1 MEKLSLKIKNQK
13 QNRSRTWNICTRLPR
28 ITLSAKIIIFNVFSC
43 EILPVDA
50 FWSWW
55 SIEKYIFEENETQ
68 LFAVFLNVPPSFSP
82 KFFSFFL
89 RTGYSSTSLRNW
101 ICQNWN
107 TLTSV
112 INMIRI
118 TFTVLIFRVIVKEVI
133 LKGLPQ
139 IQKREWWQ
147 KLNLF
152 ICYGGNFWRQFVCF
166 SFARNPRKKC
176 ACVSHE
182 MTQFVLK
189 K

>member
-1 MEKLSLKIKNQK
+1 MGKLWLKKTKTKTK
-13 QNRSRTWNICTRLPR
+13 QESNLDHLHQAAKDNVKWENYYIQCIFLWN
-28 ITLSAKIIIFNVFSC
+28 SAGRR
-43 EILPVDA
+43 
-50 FWSWW
+50 
-55 SIEKYIFEENETQ
+55 
-68 LFAVFLNVPPSFSP
+68 FLKLVKHWKMYLRKMRHNYLLLLLTFRPPFPPSFFP
-82 KFFSFFL
+82 FFL

-133 LKGLPQ
+133 LKVLPQ

-166 SFARNPRKKC
+166 SFPWHPRKKC